1 MTGRKLTMRDNTV
14 YHYTTNGGVQELT
27 AIEDRKG
34 NQLTIAWSS
43 GELQS
48 VTAPDGRMFTFTH
61 SSGQLVQINGPSSK
75 AWTIGYTGKQLTSV
89 QFPQPLG
96 KNRLVTLGYDVN
108 DNIIEE
114 LDPEGNLW
122 TWTYSGDDCTGWQ
135 DPASSNPASAT
146 FSPITG
152 GLEMQPAF
160 GLAWEHVYSGGLLW
174 IDQDGEGFFTEY
186 LAYDTAVNK
195 PTDLNDK
202 RGMPW
207 EFAYNAM
214 GQVTDKWTPLGHHTN
229 ITYTALNDVDVIT
242 GPVTGEFMDYD
253 YNGNG
258 LLEKV
263 TQSVDSTPTDREVV
277 TLDYDGNGDILWTR
291 DALKRQTDY
300 VVNANGDVE
309 EVYPPDNADK
319 FFAYDDY
326 GRLTDSYDNASNLT
340 TTTYDETGWPIR
352 VDHPDSSYVEFEYDD
367 CGRKTDFYDELFR
380 HQIWA
385 YDESGRMT
393 SHTNGRGDVNSYLY
407 NAQDLVETHTNGNS
421 TSWDYYY
428 TNRGELFVL
437 MHPGY
442 QVESWAYDGNGNTTN
457 TRLNAGM
464 SLDVVDYVYDDD
476 NRQIVIDYPTDTD
489 VTFDYDDANRR
500 IEMLDGTGTT
510 EWTYDLAGQV
520 TLLETPQGDVS
531 YTYNDDGT
539 RDTMTEV
546 GLGTM
551 SYAWDAAT
559 GQLTS
564 QTNRF
569 SETTSYDYD
578 PSLGQMTKKTL
589 DNGSYTE
596 YTHDSRYRVDSVT
609 HRKANTTL
617 IGSEAYSWNVA
628 GELDDKTVDGV
639 TTTYAYDD
647 ASQLTDESRSGY
659 VANYTY
665 DDNGNRLTKT
675 LNSVTETYIYGPEER
690 LEEITGGSDPREFT
704 YDDGGRTATIDR
716 GSGDVTN
723 FTYDE
728 GSRLTQITRPGMTT
742 NSYTYNALDTRVG
755 MTDSLGSRGFARD
768 GVDVADAVLND
779 GTRAYTPGVSQR
791 QSGNSKFVLD
801 DYLGTTGRLL
811 DSGENVTDTFSYDAF
826 GVQTA
831 RTGSTVRPFGY
842 AGAHGYQEDGDTGFK
857 LLGHRYYDPSTGRFL
872 TRDPI
877 KDGTNWYAYCE
888 NNPLSGVDPEGLQ
901 GGFTHDG
908 GEVVNNLPSDSD
920 WEVIVL
926 GYDDSVKG
934 GGTNYKP
941 IYKRLPG
948 GKRTQ
953 HWADTELAIIV
964 NKRTGEVHV
973 IKVYD
978 FGILYIAEDSE
989 GKLVLTA
996 GRQKAIGHPAQW
1008 WGTGGRAW
1016 EEVKRGNKWPH
1027 GGTGQDQL
1035 DKVPKELR
1043 PPRVPWP
1050 SRRQR

>member
-1 MTGRKLTMRDNTV
+1 M
-14 YHYTTNGGVQELT
+14 
-27 AIEDRKG
+27 
-34 NQLTIAWSS
+34 
-43 GELQS
+43 
-48 VTAPDGRMFTFTH
+48 
-61 SSGQLVQINGPSSK
+61 
-75 AWTIGYTGKQLTSV
+75 
-89 QFPQPLG
+89 
-96 KNRLVTLGYDVN
+96 
-108 DNIIEE
+108 
-114 LDPEGNLW
+114 
-122 TWTYSGDDCTGWQ
+122 
-135 DPASSNPASAT
+135 
-146 FSPITG
+146 
-152 GLEMQPAF
+152 
-160 GLAWEHVYSGGLLW
+160 
-174 IDQDGEGFFTEY
+174 
-186 LAYDTAVNK
+186 
-195 PTDLNDK
+195 
-202 RGMPW
+202 
-207 EFAYNAM
+207 
-214 GQVTDKWTPLGHHTN
+214 
-229 ITYTALNDVDVIT
+229 
-242 GPVTGEFMDYD
+242 
-253 YNGNG
+253 
-258 LLEKV
+258 
-263 TQSVDSTPTDREVV
+263 
-277 TLDYDGNGDILWTR
+277 
-291 DALKRQTDY
+291 
-300 VVNANGDVE
+300 
-309 EVYPPDNADK
+309 
-319 FFAYDDY
+319 
-326 GRLTDSYDNASNLT
+326 
-340 TTTYDETGWPIR
+340 
-352 VDHPDSSYVEFEYDD
+352 
-367 CGRKTDFYDELFR
+367 
-380 HQIWA
+380 
-385 YDESGRMT
+385 
-393 SHTNGRGDVNSYLY
+393 
-407 NAQDLVETHTNGNS
+407 
-421 TSWDYYY
+421 
-428 TNRGELFVL
+428 
-437 MHPGY
+437 
-442 QVESWAYDGNGNTTN
+442 
-457 TRLNAGM
+457 
-464 SLDVVDYVYDDD
+464 
-476 NRQIVIDYPTDTD
+476 
-489 VTFDYDDANRR
+489 
-500 IEMLDGTGTT
+500 
-510 EWTYDLAGQV
+510 
-520 TLLETPQGDVS
+520 
-531 YTYNDDGT
+531 
-539 RDTMTEV
+539 
-546 GLGTM
+546 
-551 SYAWDAAT
+551 
-559 GQLTS
+559 
-564 QTNRF
+564 
-569 SETTSYDYD
+569 
-578 PSLGQMTKKTL
+578 
-589 DNGSYTE
+589 
-596 YTHDSRYRVDSVT
+596 
-609 HRKANTTL
+609 
-617 IGSEAYSWNVA
+617 A